1 VILFARQSYLSSV
14 LLDLQPG
21 LAVVLS
27 ETTGTNTT
35 RYVHGPR
42 GIHAQ
47 KDSANVWEHP
57 LQDGLGSVRTVT
69 DNAGAVLWATQ
80 YEPYG
85 TGFGT
90 VGTAQTNYGF
100 TGEYGLPGGLLHLR
114 ARNYHP
120 ALGVFTALDPFEGMM
135 GRAMSLNGYGW
146 VEGNTPNTVDPSGM
160 SLIGIA
166 GSSQLVRA
174 INSAFCASSSTLL
187 LQGCD
192 ILTFIL
198 NGFRCPTPQFP
209 PLATNTPQ
217 PTVTPPVASCDPS
230 LLPSPADVFQQ
241 TFRTPAGTQL
251 NPANY
256 QWRPD
261 PYLIRLTQ
269 YGADTINISD
279 ISQISVEQA
288 YRACCGNGVVAIGQ
302 QIYRCAQRPNCDSNS
317 PPPGF
322 AVTPGLFELADNA
335 TCTPHPLLTNNTCAV
350 PGRTGA
356 VSTIATFI
364 GNPDDNIGRV
374 FVYFIPDNGSQ
385 PFPLYINDGGGGVEF
400 DPNQIDVYVGRL
412 QPETI
417 IPVEGP
423 SYSGLTG
430 TACVL
435 ARPDINIPTPI
446 P

>member
-135 GRAMSLNGYGW
+135 VW
-146 VEGNTPNTVDPSGM
+146 
-160 SLIGIA
+160 
-166 GSSQLVRA
+166 
-174 INSAFCASSSTLL
+174 
-187 LQGCD
+187 
-192 ILTFIL
+192 
-198 NGFRCPTPQFP
+198 
-209 PLATNTPQ
+209 
-217 PTVTPPVASCDPS
+217 
-230 LLPSPADVFQQ
+230 
-241 TFRTPAGTQL
+241 
-251 NPANY
+251 
-256 QWRPD
+256 
-261 PYLIRLTQ
+261 
-269 YGADTINISD
+269 
-279 ISQISVEQA
+279 
-288 YRACCGNGVVAIGQ
+288 
-302 QIYRCAQRPNCDSNS
+302 
-317 PPPGF
+317 
-322 AVTPGLFELADNA
+322 
-335 TCTPHPLLTNNTCAV
+335 
-350 PGRTGA
+350 
-356 VSTIATFI
+356 
-364 GNPDDNIGRV
+364 
-374 FVYFIPDNGSQ
+374 
-385 PFPLYINDGGGGVEF
+385 
-400 DPNQIDVYVGRL
+400 VGRG
-412 QPETI
+412 EC
-417 IPVEGP
+417 
-423 SYSGLTG
+423 
-430 TACVL
+430 A
-435 ARPDINIPTPI
+435 
-446 P
+446 